1 MDWSIVLKI
10 MTKKTKKLILELLDF
25 WPMTIVVP
33 TMIILILTANL
44 WNWQNMIADKQ
55 MKCCICETEIDNGM
69 DYHNPAP
76 LGKSGDVCCTYCN
89 ITKVLPVRIEQT
101 RKITMGRKI
110 LVNINKQISLL
121 NNNEINSVI
130 QMIKNRRTELSMKG
144 KNKKQG
150 WEDKIYY
157 GQKNYRDV

>member
-76 LGKSGDVCCTYCN
+76 IGKYTSDVCCTYCN

-101 RKITMGRKI
+101 RKEQKI
-110 LVNINKQISLL
+110 K
-121 NNNEINSVI
+121 
-130 QMIKNRRTELSMKG
+130 
-144 KNKKQG
+144 
-150 WEDKIYY
+150 
-157 GQKNYRDV
+157 

>member
-1 MDWSIVLKI
+1 
-10 MTKKTKKLILELLDF
+10 
-25 WPMTIVVP
+25 
-33 TMIILILTANL
+33 
-44 WNWQNMIADKQ
+44 MIADKQ

-101 RKITMGRKI
+101 RKITEKMSKI

-130 QMIKNRRTELSMKG
+130 QMIKNRRTELSMAAGSKLSV
-144 KNKKQG
+144 
-150 WEDKIYY
+150 
-157 GQKNYRDV
+157 GQKVQFSGRGMIVKGRLTKINQKTAIVSESNSPKQWKVSISLLEAA